1 VARGSLAAQGDG
13 GMGNRKQRNRRG
25 GFTLLEVLVGAVALT
40 LGAVGMA
47 GAMLASLTLQR
58 CEGDAALARVAS
70 RRVLEELSASDFT
83 EAYALYNQST
93 QDDAGLSITAR
104 GSNFAVAGLRARS
117 GDADGQCG
125 RVMFPTVVSG
135 GVEWLREDIVD
146 PSLGMPRDL
155 NADGVIDG
163 LNRALDYEIL
173 PVRVR
178 VEWRG
183 ARGDETFDLETILC
197 RRR

>member
-1 VARGSLAAQGDG
+1 
-13 GMGNRKQRNRRG
+13 MGNRKQRNRRG
-25 GFTLLEVLVGAVALT
+25 GFTLLEVLVGGVVLT

-47 GAMLASLTLQR
+47 GAMLSSLTLQR
-58 CEGDAALARVAS
+58 CESDAALARVAA
-70 RRVLEELSASDFT
+70 RRVIEELSASEFT

-93 QDDAGLSITAR
+93 QDDGGLSLTAR
-104 GSNFAVAGLRARS
+104 GSNFAVPGLRARP

-125 RVMFPTVVSG
+125 RVMFPTVISG
-135 GVEWLREDIVD
+135 GVEWLREDVVD
-146 PSLGMPRDL
+146 AALGMPRDL

-163 LNRALDYEIL
+163 QDRALDYELL

>member
-1 VARGSLAAQGDG
+1 
-13 GMGNRKQRNRRG
+13 MGNRLHHSKRG
-25 GFTLLEVLVGAVALT
+25 GFTLLEVLVGGVVLT

-47 GAMLASLTLQR
+47 GAMLSSLTLQR
-58 CEGDAALARVAS
+58 CESDAALARVAA
-70 RRVLEELSASDFT
+70 RRVLEELSASDFR

-93 QDDAGLSITAR
+93 QDDAGLTLTAR
-104 GSNFAVAGLRARS
+104 GPNFVVAGLRARP

-125 RVMFPTVVSG
+125 RVLFPTVIAG
-135 GVEWLREDIVD
+135 GVEWLREDVVD
-146 PSLGMPRDL
+146 AAFGMPRDL
-155 NADGVIDG
+155 NADGAIDG
-163 LNRALDYEIL
+163 QNRAADYELL